1 MASWFSSLETVLRL
15 HSVMSWLTIL
25 AAFAAVASGVF
36 AYILSNQASAL
47 RERAAEE
54 QLQTALQATRE
65 DRAELE
71 NQANQAEQRRQG
83 LAQEVE
89 ELEAAL
95 EDSRLQAQ
103 QAGEEAEAARR
114 QRDAERRRANAALDD
129 ASQKQA
135 ALQRA
140 LSEPE
145 DLKSA
150 RRTEAAQQG
159 ALSQRQ
165 REKLLRALSD
175 KPSGEVTLVAV
186 AGDADSNSLAK
197 GLQEAL
203 TEAGWTV
210 AFRQGQFTSKP
221 QGLYF
226 VVHSQESMPQY
237 TLQLAV
243 GLAVI
248 DLMPMPAKIRV
259 NAKKPPGSL
268 AIVVG
273 SVQP

>member
-1 MASWFSSLETVLRL
+1 MASWLSSLETVLRL

-25 AAFAAVASGVF
+25 AALAAVASGIF

-47 RERAAEE
+47 REGAAQE
-54 QLQTALQATRE
+54 QVQPALQAVRE

-71 NQANQAEQRRQG
+71 NQANQAEQGRQE
-83 LAQEVE
+83 LAQEVAQ
-89 ELEAAL
+89 LEAAL
-95 EDSRLQAQ
+95 DESRLQAQ
-103 QAGEEAEAARR
+103 QAGEEAEEARR
-114 QRDAERRRANAALDD
+114 QRDAQRGRADAALDD
-129 ASQKQA
+129 AAQKQA

-140 LSEPE
+140 LSELE

-150 RRTEAAQQG
+150 AQQG
-159 ALSQRQ
+159 TLSQRQ
-165 REKLLRALSD
+165 RDKLLRALSG
-175 KPSGEVTLVAV
+175 KPTGAVTLVAV
-186 AGDADSNSLAK
+186 VGDADSNSLAK

-203 TEAGWTV
+203 TEAGWIVT
-210 AFRQGQFTSKP
+210 FREGQFASKP

-259 NAKKPPGSL
+259 NAQKASGSL